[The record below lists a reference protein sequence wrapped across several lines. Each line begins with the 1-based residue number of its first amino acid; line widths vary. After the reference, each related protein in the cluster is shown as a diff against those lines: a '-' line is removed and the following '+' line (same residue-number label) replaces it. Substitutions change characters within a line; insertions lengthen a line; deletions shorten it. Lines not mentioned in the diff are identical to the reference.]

1 MMLVMKNELRN
12 PSADYLKRIQK
23 ICAAE
28 HFREHMKNY
37 PIEIHDIG
45 TWVVANMMMHPY
57 RWVIRA
63 ARAAMNR
70 KTA

>member
-1 MMLVMKNELRN
+1 
-12 PSADYLKRIQK
+12 
-23 ICAAE
+23 
-28 HFREHMKNY
+28 MKNY